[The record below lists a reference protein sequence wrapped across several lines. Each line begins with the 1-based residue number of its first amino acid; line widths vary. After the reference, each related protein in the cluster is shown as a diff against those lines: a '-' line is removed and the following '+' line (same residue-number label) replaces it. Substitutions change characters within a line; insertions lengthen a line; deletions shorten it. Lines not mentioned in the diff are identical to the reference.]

1 MKFNDK
7 STSATGFGTCDEFPL
22 ELDAGAIW
30 LRQIDAARCFGIT
43 RQRISQMVA
52 DGTISTNSA
61 GRINPSIAA
70 KQLLK
75 AAPGL
80 SRSKVLVAI
89 RRQIETAL
97 RNQAAAE
104 DAAKIY
110 GANLRRAEMTL
121 GFLQNALITAGIPA
135 ATIEKALDLAE
146 FKANQITK
154 NPPVPPALGI
164 APAPRPDWADE
175 IEAAAAEWNS
185 LGAAA

>member
-110 GANLRRAEMTL
+110 GRICDGRDDSRLFAKRADH
-121 GFLQNALITAGIPA
+121 GRNPA